1 VPLVHGLGPWCCKI
15 NKQASTA
22 SCEGLSIQAA
32 GCFSSRPPPDQTC
45 REAHTDRHRV
55 VMCTTKFQLLGLG
68 HLSPSDWNL
77 ASQRLVEYTG
87 GIEGPERC
95 PSGPRKQN
103 EAERNSRW
111 CHQTHLL
118 TEKGFQAAI
127 KRHVVESPGR
137 HNFFRRSIR
146 SKPKL

>member
-1 VPLVHGLGPWCCKI
+1 M
-15 NKQASTA
+15 
-22 SCEGLSIQAA
+22 E
-32 GCFSSRPPPDQTC
+32 
-45 REAHTDRHRV
+45 EALCV
-55 VMCTTKFQLLGLG
+55 GMCATKLQLLQLRL
-68 HLSPSDWNL
+68 LSCSSCNL
-77 ASQRLVEYTG
+77 AFQRLVEYTG
-87 GIEGPERC
+87 GIEGPGGC

-127 KRHVVESPGR
+127 KRQVVASPDR